1 MGKLKSS
8 TYELVDLS
16 RSTYFCLKIRYS
28 GEATCG
34 TITAAISVVNCDSY
48 RYLVVALYIA
58 TAVALCGNKKNHN
71 TNGFGVSGDG
81 TTSPLYNTFQVD
93 KFGRCKYKLP
103 TVLFCCIG
111 VLTVV

>member
-16 RSTYFCLKIRYS
+16 RSTYSCLKIRYS
-28 GEATCG
+28 SEATCG
-34 TITAAISVVNCDSY
+34 TIAAAISVVNCDSY
-48 RYLVVALYIA
+48 RYRVVALYIA
-58 TAVALCGNKKNHN
+58 TAAGLCGNKKNHN
-71 TNGFGVSGDG
+71 TNGFGDSGDG
-81 TTSPLYNTFQVD
+81 TTSPLYRTFQVD

-103 TVLFCCIG
+103 TELFCCIG